1 MEGLSDIPM
10 FSPVTL
16 SEEFLWR
23 IVVVDPEELDEILQ
37 QLHSALVYAS
47 QWHNTFTPAACLPGD
62 VLLVI
67 FEHALP
73 DRDTCMLRILSQAP
87 LLWHKALNLAD
98 RSTWFAEVLR
108 RTQAVPLEVFFDI
121 AEDYTGYAIPNLT
134 TIMTKN
140 LQSTGIASELERS
153 PVAELLHQQ
162 GNGQGRTPLQTVAGA
177 VFLTALELPSLVR
190 LEVTVNV
197 GQLSTNIFQ
206 FMGGVQL
213 ATSKMPHLPSL
224 YIYYGHHLL
233 IFHSNHFCCF
243 TRLQVTF
250 KNWALDNPT
259 ASDTHF
265 TDLIR
270 GIADVVVL
278 WRMQELKVS
287 PPISIE
293 WCLALDAWT
302 YFLCHLKTI
311 LHISFGAHAPVFL
324 IRTLLLDACRIYEG
338 MQAQS
343 RLLPS
348 LEHIALPSIPGLQV
362 LVDVLADARSWV
374 GILFGISTS
383 LQARPHMLPCTGQPI
398 EVVCQMVLD
407 WLADP
412 VVHSTLGNFTLFVDD
427 EGTDSDELDELDELL
442 DEPDKGVLRSWSR
455 WQAVV
460 GPSRQVYHGKT
471 WECYYD
477 PILAYREE
485 RAVLGVLG
493 FRKKCM
499 NAGKPIDGSIPSRAT
514 GSSINGTIDGELPDI
529 VTCICK
535 YTSIPL
541 AVGFAADTHLQFDV
555 VVEAGADGVTL
566 GSHIFSLIKEVL
578 VDQVPQIVEED
589 SKDHRLP
596 TLVSEFKVTQHRYA
610 VIARISSTV
619 LWLFLLSQNAVA
631 NMDVFS
637 TVERSR
643 QNVVQALQGVAT
655 SGVSADGKKA
665 VPLLLPH
672 SQVWTAADMLEEHQ
686 EWSHN
691 GNSGVLE
698 LSPILF
704 NEKEV
709 RENHLEASE
718 GLSQET
724 ATLEA
729 ATHDINHIAK
739 LINNQILLFT
749 AGSLWSMM
757 SINLP
762 FPPKLM
768 QGHFP

>member
-73 DRDTCMLRILSQAP
+73 DRDTCMLRILSQVCRRWWSIIMQAP

-140 LQSTGIASELERS
+140 LQRCVSLHIEGYGDDIEEILGSDVTADEVPLLLQLPIHNISCLHDGKANIPDSILSILAPRLMSLHFEVL
-153 PVAELLHQQ
+153 ELLP
-162 GNGQGRTPLQTVAGA
+162 NLKDLQLQNSFISREMDRDAHPCKVLLTQLTSLIFELSAVAGA

-442 DEPDKGVLRSWSR
+442 DEPD
-455 WQAVV
+455 
-460 GPSRQVYHGKT
+460 
-471 WECYYD
+471 
-477 PILAYREE
+477 
-485 RAVLGVLG
+485 
-493 FRKKCM
+493 
-499 NAGKPIDGSIPSRAT
+499 RAT

-610 VIARISSTV
+610 VIAR
-619 LWLFLLSQNAVA
+619 
-631 NMDVFS
+631 
-637 TVERSR
+637 
-643 QNVVQALQGVAT
+643 
-655 SGVSADGKKA
+655 
-665 VPLLLPH
+665 
-672 SQVWTAADMLEEHQ
+672 
-686 EWSHN
+686 
-691 GNSGVLE
+691 
-698 LSPILF
+698 
-704 NEKEV
+704 
-709 RENHLEASE
+709 
-718 GLSQET
+718 
-724 ATLEA
+724 
-729 ATHDINHIAK
+729 
-739 LINNQILLFT
+739 
-749 AGSLWSMM
+749 M
-757 SINLP
+757 S
-762 FPPKLM
+762 
-768 QGHFP
+768 